1 MNFVDVT
8 ILNFGKKKDAK
19 RETNNEFFAH
29 HTHTF
34 RFGSIDIRF
43 FVFWIFWILNKILS
57 GLINCDKNKQKRN
70 VRKISMKI
78 EETVPGTK
86 KLNRKQWMKWKT
98 IHSRIIW
105 LNYYNYYAN
114 FCLKKK
120 I

>member
-43 FVFWIFWILNKILS
+43 FVF
-57 GLINCDKNKQKRN
+57 
-70 VRKISMKI
+70 
-78 EETVPGTK
+78 
-86 KLNRKQWMKWKT
+86 
-98 IHSRIIW
+98 
-105 LNYYNYYAN
+105 
-114 FCLKKK
+114 
-120 I
+120 